1 LETEG
6 GYYMASE
13 LRRRGTLV
21 VLLAVALVAAS
32 CGSAADGEEAEA
44 ADATYIEA
52 VAQIRDEA
60 DSRIGDAF
68 DAAFA
73 QAEGRASDSLL
84 PQLSGALETAR
95 AALQEALDL
104 YQVLGPPERF
114 AADHERTEQYF
125 EDQIEAWTRQ
135 QAAADDGNVE
145 LVAEIDL
152 ELQSLTRQ
160 VLADVSPQFAEYIFA
175 PLDPASASL
184 FSDLDA
190 DEADYLDAVVLGMD
204 EFGRRNRAF
213 GAVLERSYSSDQL
226 LLRALLDGGAGEA
239 FASAQAVIVDIEP
252 PATFAAGH
260 ARLLE
265 YLVEAVAI
273 DSEIAEAASNGDVVG
288 FEVAN
293 YELSLAAARFALEAP
308 PALASI
314 VTGPGQA
321 APAED
326 IPGGSFGEGLY
337 VELRVFRAL
346 ALQVQVGT
354 GVFPSVSEEAIAEA
368 LTHVMPTAIGL
379 TEAAITAVEAL
390 DPPAQMAG
398 GHERL
403 LVYLN
408 ELRLLRQS
416 VLDAA
421 QAIDLG
427 ALRSYG
433 GLGGFTAEL
442 AETKLWCTTRA
453 DLTNDPIE
461 AVTASFFQPF
471 GPVHPDL
478 LCPA

>member
-1 LETEG
+1 
-6 GYYMASE
+6 M
-13 LRRRGTLV
+13 
-21 VLLAVALVAAS
+21 VAAS

-60 DSRIGDAF
+60 DSRIGGAF

-135 QAAADDGNVE
+135 QAAADDGNAE

-175 PLDPASASL
+175 PLDPAGASL
-184 FSDLDA
+184 FSD
-190 DEADYLDAVVLGMD
+190 LDAVVLGMD

-226 LLRALLDGGAGEA
+226 LLRALLDAGAGEA

-273 DSEIAEAASNGDVVG
+273 DSEIAEG
-288 FEVAN
+288 
-293 YELSLAAARFALEAP
+293 
-308 PALASI
+308 SI
-314 VTGPGQA
+314 
-321 APAED
+321 
-326 IPGGSFGEGLY
+326 
-337 VELRVFRAL
+337 
-346 ALQVQVGT
+346 
-354 GVFPSVSEEAIAEA
+354 
-368 LTHVMPTAIGL
+368 
-379 TEAAITAVEAL
+379 
-390 DPPAQMAG
+390 
-398 GHERL
+398 
-403 LVYLN
+403 
-408 ELRLLRQS
+408 
-416 VLDAA
+416 
-421 QAIDLG
+421 
-427 ALRSYG
+427 
-433 GLGGFTAEL
+433 
-442 AETKLWCTTRA
+442 
-453 DLTNDPIE
+453 
-461 AVTASFFQPF
+461 
-471 GPVHPDL
+471 
-478 LCPA
+478 

>member
-1 LETEG
+1 METEG
-6 GYYMASE
+6 GYYMVSP

-84 PQLSGALETAR
+84 PQLSGALDTAR
-95 AALQEALDL
+95 AALQRALDR
-104 YQVLGPPERF
+104 YQVLEPPERF

-135 QAAADDGNVE
+135 QAAADVGNAE

-175 PLDPASASL
+175 PLDPAGASL
-184 FSDLDA
+184 LLGLSA
-190 DEADYLDAVVLGMD
+190 NEADYLDAVVLGMD

-213 GAVLERSYSSDQL
+213 GAVLERSYSSDRL
-226 LLRALLDGGAGEA
+226 LLRALLDAGAGEA
-239 FASAQAVIVDIEP
+239 FAAAQTVIVDIEP

-265 YLVEAVAI
+265 YLAEAVAI
-273 DSEIAEAASNGDVVG
+273 DSEIAEAAGNGDVVG

-293 YELSLAAARFALEAP
+293 YELSLAAARFSLEAP

-314 VTGPGQA
+314 VTGLGQA
-321 APAED
+321 VPAED
-326 IPGGSFGEGLY
+326 IPGGSFGRGLY
-337 VELRVFRAL
+337 TELRVFRAL
-346 ALQVQVGT
+346 VFQVQVGT

-368 LTHVMPTAIGL
+368 LTRVMPTAIGL
-379 TEAAITAVEAL
+379 TERTIAAVEVL
-390 DPPAQMAG
+390 DPPAQMVD

-403 LVYLN
+403 LVYLSG
-408 ELRLLRQS
+408 LRLLRLS

-421 QAIDLG
+421 QAVDLD
-427 ALRSYG
+427 ALRGYG
-433 GLGGFTAEL
+433 RLGGFTAEL
-442 AETKLWCTTRA
+442 AETKLWCAARS

-461 AVTASFFQPF
+461 PVTASFFEPF
-471 GPVHPDL
+471 GEVHPDR